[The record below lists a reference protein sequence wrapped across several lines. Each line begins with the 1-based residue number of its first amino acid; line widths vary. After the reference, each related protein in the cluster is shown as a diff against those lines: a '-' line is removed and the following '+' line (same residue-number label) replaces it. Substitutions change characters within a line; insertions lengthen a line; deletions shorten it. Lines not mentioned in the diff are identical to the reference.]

1 MTETNIRHLT
11 RAEMET
17 MLRRHH
23 VGRIAFRDERRV
35 DIEPISYVYEDGALY
50 GRAAPGTRMNA
61 LAGQPWVAFEIDE
74 IRGPFDWESVV
85 VKGTVYL
92 VEPVQ
97 AMPMREHY
105 EKALQV
111 IRSVMPD
118 ALTDHD
124 AAPSRTILFRIQI
137 DEMQGRSAQPLA
149 TMAARP
155 DKAGVHE
162 PLRA

>member
-1 MTETNIRHLT
+1 MTDANIRHLT
-11 RAEMET
+11 TPEIEA
-17 MLRRHH
+17 MLRRHR

-35 DIEPISYVYEDGALY
+35 DIEPISYVYEDGALF

-85 VKGTVYL
+85 VKGTVYV
-92 VEPVQ
+92 VEAVQ

-105 EKALQV
+105 EKALRV

-118 ALTDHD
+118 ALTDRD
-124 AAPSRTILFRIQI
+124 PAPKRTILFRVQI
-137 DEMQGRSAQPLA
+137 DEMEGRSAQPGSPVNRLSDG
-149 TMAARP
+149 T
-155 DKAGVHE
+155 
-162 PLRA
+162 

>member
-1 MTETNIRHLT
+1 MTDVSIRHLT
-11 RAEMET
+11 QPEIEA
-17 MLRRHH
+17 MLRRHR

-61 LAGQPWVAFEIDE
+61 LAGQPWVAFEIDD

-85 VKGTVYL
+85 VKGTVYV

-105 EKALQV
+105 ERALEV

-118 ALTDHD
+118 ALTENDS
-124 AAPSRTILFRIQI
+124 APKRTILFRLQI
-137 DEMQGRSAQPLA
+137 DEMQGRSAQPGSPVA
-149 TMAARP
+149 TRP
-155 DKAGVHE
+155 SDGT
-162 PLRA
+162 

>member
-1 MTETNIRHLT
+1 MTADSIRHLT
-11 RAEMET
+11 QPEMEA

-35 DIEPISYVYEDGALY
+35 DIEPISYVYKDGALY

-85 VKGTVYL
+85 VKGTVYV

-105 EKALQV
+105 AKALEV

-118 ALTDHD
+118 ALTDRD
-124 AAPSRTILFRIQI
+124 PAPGRTILFRLQI
-137 DEMQGRSAQPLA
+137 DEMQGRSAQPLT
-149 TMAARP
+149 TMAARSR
-155 DKAGVHE
+155 DAGST
-162 PLRA
+162 